1 MTWSPCD
8 DNLAPMASS
17 LMSASYRDRVPE
29 GFLSLK
35 VFLVTVP
42 SHETPLLSLLSS
54 SPQPPILLVLAPS
67 RSEESGKNPQKKRRR
82 PKRMSNERDSLS
94 KASWPQLPAAMD
106 GQTRAARASV
116 H

>member
-35 VFLVTVP
+35 VFLVP
-42 SHETPLLSLLSS
+42 PMRPPFLSLLSS

>member
-42 SHETPLLSLLSS
+42 SHETPLPLS
-54 SPQPPILLVLAPS
+54 PILIAAATDPPRPCSL
-67 RSEESGKNPQKKRRR
+67 PQ
-82 PKRMSNERDSLS
+82 
-94 KASWPQLPAAMD
+94 
-106 GQTRAARASV
+106 
-116 H
+116 